1 MAHPWHDIA
10 LPEGGEVFPALIEI
24 PAGSKNKYE
33 LDKAT
38 GLLRVDR
45 VLFSAVHYPANYG
58 FIPRTL
64 AEDDDPLDVLVLG
77 QEPVVPLCIVEA
89 RAIGGFRMV
98 DEKGIDDKI
107 LCVHVNDPAFRDYR
121 HARELPQ
128 HIVAEMRRF
137 FEDYKALEGRPAAV
151 GEQLSIEQAH
161 KIIAAAAAR
170 YAEKFTS
177 SRDRGPSSD
186 RP

>member
-10 LPEGGEVFPALIEI
+10 LPESGDVFPALIEI

-33 LDKAT
+33 LDKPT
-38 GLLRVDR
+38 DLLRVDR

-64 AEDDDPLDVLVLG
+64 AEDGDPLDVLVLG
-77 QEPVVPLCIVEA
+77 QEPVVPLCIVDA

-107 LCVHVNDPAFRDYR
+107 LCVHVNDPAFRDYQN
-121 HARELPQ
+121 ARELPQ
-128 HIVAEMRRF
+128 HLVAEMKRF
-137 FEDYKALEGRPAAV
+137 FEDYKALEGKDSAV
-151 GEQLSIEQAH
+151 GEQLSIEQARV
-161 KIIAAAAAR
+161 IIAAARKR
-170 YAEKFTS
+170 YLTS
-177 SRDRGPSSD
+177 FPERVR
-186 RP
+186 